1 MLAEMSHAPVSNH
14 MPYCRINRL
23 HGTALCGNPWAP
35 GKVAPSY
42 DVGAALPG
50 YQHRRSPMSRNPFSA
65 RISPNILLE
74 KITIELSAYQ
84 PPMVELTG
92 RVATGNRRVDM
103 ASAVTLKTGAIGP
116 AGRAFLEEL
125 REQFAN
131 QATGQTAPPKATTG
145 AR

>member
-1 MLAEMSHAPVSNH
+1 MLADITLVPVSVREPH
-14 MPYCRINRL
+14 CRTFRL
-23 HGTALCGNPWAP
+23 HGLALCVIPSSP
-35 GKVAPSY
+35 GKVPPSD

-50 YQHRRSPMSRNPFSA
+50 YPRREEPMSRSPLSA
-65 RISPNILLE
+65 RISPTILLE
-74 KITIELSAYQ
+74 KITIELSSYQ